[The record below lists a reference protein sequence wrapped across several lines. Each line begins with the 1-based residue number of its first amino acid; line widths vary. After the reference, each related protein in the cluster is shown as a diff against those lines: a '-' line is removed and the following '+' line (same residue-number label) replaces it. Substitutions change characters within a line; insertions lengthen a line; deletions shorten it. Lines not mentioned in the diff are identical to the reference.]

1 MTNPIVALLL
11 MRWQPQAASGLLLVL
26 LCICAITGCRRQADV
41 VEPHRQPESANPT
54 SRQSAIDFRVIH
66 SPTLDAV
73 VYQNGR
79 QANMCAILEIVGG
92 GVTCFDYDLD
102 GYCDL
107 FFPGG
112 GTIEPEQRIVSGVP
126 STLLRGGPDWSLSKV
141 DVAACATVD
150 DLYTHG
156 AVAADY
162 NHDGFVDLLVYGY
175 RGVRLLRNQ
184 GDGTFLNV
192 TREAGLTGAPWTTGA
207 AWCDLDGDGLLDLY
221 CGSYVAWDF
230 ATHRVCPT
238 RDGTP
243 DVCSPN
249 AFEGGTDALYRGSD
263 DGTFVDDS
271 QHLVAQFKGKALGVL
286 AAKFEATEGIS
297 IFVANDITPN
307 LLFRQPKGAG
317 LEEVGVVSGVA
328 VDGMGNPNGNMGIA
342 LIDLDGNQ
350 RFDLLVNTFEHE
362 QIAFYRNEGSS
373 SFRFASRD
381 IGLSTLNARVV
392 GFGIVAADFDNDGD
406 EDAMLTSGH
415 VHYHPDSGDI
425 RQPTVLLE
433 NTSEHMLKRTMPSCE
448 LFHVPSVGRGLA
460 VADLDN
466 DGDLDV
472 IITHLFAPPT
482 ILENSGS
489 PPNSWLRIRLIGK
502 TSTRTPI
509 GAIVTVKIGNNVMA
523 RQLFCGGSYLS
534 QNQQE
539 LFFGWKGTGKPEVAV
554 QWPSG
559 SVSKL
564 QRVEPRQQLVLVEP

>member
-1 MTNPIVALLL
+1 MTRLIVALLL
-11 MRWQPQAASGLLLVL
+11 VRWKPRVAGALLL
-26 LCICAITGCRRQADV
+26 LCIGMFYGCRRQSDV
-41 VEPHRQPESANPT
+41 AESHQQSKSTNLT
-54 SRQSAIDFRVIH
+54 SQQSAIDFRVVRN
-66 SPTLDAV
+66 SVLDAV

-79 QANMCAILEIVGG
+79 KANMCAILEIVGG
-92 GVTCFDYDLD
+92 GVTCLDYDLD

-112 GTIEPEQRIVSGVP
+112 GTIDPERKIVSGVP
-126 STLLRGGPDWSLSKV
+126 STLLRGGPNWSLSKV
-141 DVAACATVD
+141 DAAARATVD

-184 GDGTFLNV
+184 GDGTFLDV

-238 RDGTP
+238 RDGKP

-249 AFEGGTDALYRGSD
+249 AFDGGTDALYRGSD
-263 DGTFVDDS
+263 DGTFVNDS
-271 QHLVAQFKGKALGVL
+271 KTLVGQFKGKALGVL
-286 AAKFEATEGIS
+286 AARFEANEGIS
-297 IFVANDITPN
+297 IFVANDATPN
-307 LLFRQPKGAG
+307 LLFRQPKDAE

-328 VDGMGNPNGNMGIA
+328 VDGMGSPNANMGIA

-350 RFDLLVNTFEHE
+350 RFDLLVNSFEHE

-381 IGLSTLNARVV
+381 IGLSILNARVV

-415 VHYHPDSGDI
+415 VQYHPDSGDI

-433 NTSEHMLKRTMPSCE
+433 NTSGHTLKRIMPSCDC
-448 LFHVPSVGRGLA
+448 FHVPSVGRGLA
-460 VADLDN
+460 VADFDN

-489 PPNSWLRIRLIGK
+489 APNSWLRIRLIGK

-509 GAIVTVKIGNNVMA
+509 GAIVTVKLGDKVMA

-534 QNQQE
+534 QSQQE
-539 LFFGWKGTGKPEVAV
+539 LFFGWQGSGKPEVAV

-559 SVSKL
+559 NVSKL
-564 QRVEPRQQLVLVEP
+564 QHVEPRQQLVIVEP